1 MKQNDLFDIAF
12 NKLKKISIPIILI
25 ILLLIWQ
32 AIGVIILQIFGI
44 NSDNLTELSKVII
57 SFILDLLLL
66 SLIIYIYHKDIFK
79 DFKNFFNKNILKN
92 IKLSFKYW
100 LIGLGI
106 MIFSNSIIAII
117 TNGTLAANE
126 EAVREL
132 IDKVPIYMA
141 FQVMIY
147 APLTEEIIFRKSIKH
162 AINNKILF
170 IIISGLIF
178 GGLHVIS
185 SISSLIDLIYLIPY
199 CTLGFVF
206 AKLYNKTNNI
216 FSTIT
221 AHSFHN
227 ALALILY
234 LVA

>member
-57 SFILDLLLL
+57 SFILDLLLI

-206 AKLYNKTNNI
+206 AILYNKTNNI